1 MPRPKTLLILLCAV
15 LLFSCGSIWEQ
26 KPTEKGTIG
35 YIDIPSP
42 GFFWLVYPWKEGKL
56 ATIDGKGRF
65 AEISFVGKWHMR
77 IKPLVNFPGE
87 RIDRLLRVATES
99 NIFVTK
105 SGEEFF
111 VADVAAK
118 KTKSLVP
125 WWGWRFKVGVPVFL
139 DSENGIINFN
149 YYASDDYKSE
159 PGSQPYY
166 NVIYDAKNDQ
176 VLYESPKEVGENFG
190 LDAPITPEW
199 AMAEIPN
206 DDGIPGT
213 KTILYNWKTHE
224 TAENELTKK
233 LIIPGLSSIW
243 DPGQNHN
250 LEGRYLF
257 ADIPP
262 IPGEMFD
269 KKVKVTWD
277 ENYENVTV
285 IPLDYMM
292 PPEAK
297 WWYDFYLSADGKW
310 ATNLFGG
317 YRGLYGESLA
327 RRVFFHLDA
336 RYPNGMSMPIFV
348 DGYHNDPL
356 NYGSFVEHPAHGLCY
371 AEEVY
376 NQYLRLYKMDEVL
389 AEINRQA
396 ADMAAQ

>member
-1 MPRPKTLLILLCAV
+1 M
-15 LLFSCGSIWEQ
+15 WEQ

-42 GFFWLVYPWKEGKL
+42 GFFWLLYPWKEGKL
-56 ATIDGKGRF
+56 ATIDGKKRF

-77 IKPLVNFPGE
+77 IKPLVNFPRHSRGL
-87 RIDRLLRVATES
+87 DRLLRVAPEA
-99 NIFVTK
+99 NIFVTM
-105 SGEEFF
+105 SDGEFF

-118 KTKSLVP
+118 KTKCIVP
-125 WWGWRFKVGVPVFL
+125 RWGYRFKVSVPIFL
-139 DSENGIINFN
+139 DLKNGIINFK
-149 YYASDDYKSE
+149 YYASDDYKRQ

-166 NVIYDAKNDQ
+166 NFIYDAKNDR
-176 VLYESPKEVGENFG
+176 VLYESP
-190 LDAPITPEW
+190 DAGDPFVLSYPVTPEW
-199 AMAEIPN
+199 VLALKRNRN
-206 DDGIPGT
+206 DDGNE
-213 KTILYNWKTHE
+213 TILYNWKTHE
-224 TAENELTKK
+224 TAENELTRK
-233 LIIPGLSSIW
+233 LRTPVGLQSIW
-243 DPGQNHN
+243 HPGRNHN

-257 ADIPP
+257 ASAK
-262 IPGEMFD
+262 IPGEKYD

-310 ATNLFGG
+310 ATNFFGG
-317 YRGLYGESLA
+317 YEGQYKTNIFGYTEGVRELLD

-348 DGYHNDPL
+348 DGYYKDSW

-371 AEEVY
+371 AEEKWLGGKE
-376 NQYLRLYKMDEVL
+376 YLRLYKMDDVL
-389 AEINRQA
+389 AEINRGLA
-396 ADMAAQ
+396 E